1 MEVQAILNE
10 ITNLFTAIGD
20 FFIKADW
27 YPVVKWPFW
36 ILLIAVAAGG
46 VYCAR
51 FGKKTLLNQG
61 VCGVLNLVVIYLT
74 AVFGYIHIPPLR
86 NMFSDLPFLSVS
98 DQAVSLVDPFAL
110 ELGVL
115 APVLL
120 RLMLLILLV
129 NLCDSFGAGGKT
141 LLSWFFSQL
150 VTVAIGLL
158 LYTIVTAG
166 LSLVLPSVLNRFA
179 IIPVVIVVVIG
190 VLMLFAKFIFTVVIS
205 GGNPYFSAV
214 YKFFTVN
221 KGGSL
226 FTTSSLSFLLFM
238 AVLTTMH
245 LTGNTTLEYA
255 KVNNDA
261 LWIIM
266 LMLLTVLY
274 IFGMFYND
282 KKKS

>member
-10 ITNLFTAIGD
+10 ITSLFTAIGD
-20 FFIKADW
+20 FFIKASW
-27 YPVVKWPFW
+27 YPMVKWPFW
-36 ILLIAVAAGG
+36 ILLSAIAVGG

-120 RLMLLILLV
+120 RLMLLILPI
-129 NLCDSFGAGGKT
+129 NLCDSLGAGGKT

-150 VTVAIGLL
+150 VTVVIGLV
-158 LYTIVTAG
+158 LYTVVTAG

-226 FTTSSLSFLLFM
+226 FTTSSLSFLLSM
-238 AVLTTMH
+238 AVLTAMH

-255 KVNNDA
+255 KVNTDA
-261 LWIIM
+261 LWIIL
-266 LMLLTVLY
+266 LMLLAVLY